1 LCRNLGDDSFFVVQ
15 IETHRSFLLSSHNTA
30 VTRRPYTAT

>member
-15 IETHRSFLLSSHNTA
+15 IETHQVFPPIKS
-30 VTRRPYTAT
+30 